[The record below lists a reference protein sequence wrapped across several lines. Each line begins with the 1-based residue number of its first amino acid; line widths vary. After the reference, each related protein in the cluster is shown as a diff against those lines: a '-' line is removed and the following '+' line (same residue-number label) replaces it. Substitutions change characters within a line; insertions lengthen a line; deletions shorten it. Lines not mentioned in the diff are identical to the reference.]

1 MHVDRYRVPFGVA
14 LGPGRSRPDLIGP
27 RDPDRLTEWIVMEA
41 KGRTH
46 GLDPDVFRTARLQK
60 RQVLRI
66 RRQIP
71 RFFVGSAAH
80 FSSGVLEI
88 EAVDPPAGDDEG
100 TELFGDDDGGAPKRR
115 FVTAYYGPL
124 IELLDTEEQEVPDDP
139 GREVLDTQEQEN
151 GPLRLRELPIADV
164 IIGMS
169 VSRFH
174 TIRDFMRGDVDEIDL
189 TSETSPQRSG
199 RPVRDPRMFVGP
211 DGVVVQLGESWGTE
225 RMQLEPWARVR

>member
-1 MHVDRYRVPFGVA
+1 
-14 LGPGRSRPDLIGP
+14 
-27 RDPDRLTEWIVMEA
+27 MEA

-46 GLDPDVFRTARLQK
+46 GLDPDVFSTARLQK

-80 FSSGVLEI
+80 FSNGVLEI
-88 EAVDPPAGDDEG
+88 EAVDPPAADDEG
-100 TELFGDDDGGAPKRR
+100 TELFDDDGGASKRR
-115 FVTAYYGPL
+115 FVTAYHGPL

-139 GREVLDTQEQEN
+139 GRAVLDTQEQED
-151 GPLRLRELPIADV
+151 GPLRLRELPIADA

-174 TIRDFMRGDVDEIDL
+174 AIRDFIRGDVDEIDL
-189 TSETSPQRSG
+189 IPETSPQRWG

-225 RMQLEPWARVR
+225 RMQHEPWARVR